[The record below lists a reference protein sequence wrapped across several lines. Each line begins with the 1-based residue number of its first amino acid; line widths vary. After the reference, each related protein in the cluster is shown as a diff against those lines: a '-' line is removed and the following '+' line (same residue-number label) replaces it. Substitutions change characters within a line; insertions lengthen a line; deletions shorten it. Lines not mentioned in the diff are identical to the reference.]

1 MVFREH
7 RHSVVTIRNSF
18 FILTV
23 LIIEETQLERTLSR
37 FDLFYLCIDDGVRY
51 RYGWGLGRVPVS
63 LEASISRT
71 NCYLHVNGFL
81 FILKV
86 GPSCI
91 TDHLVGNFKVYTS
104 AVYSDHLPNL

>member
-63 LEASISRT
+63 LEASILTCKWLLVHSEGRT
-71 NCYLHVNGFL
+71 LLYNISSCGQFQSLHKCCL
-81 FILKV
+81 Q
-86 GPSCI
+86 
-91 TDHLVGNFKVYTS
+91 
-104 AVYSDHLPNL
+104 